1 MRTTRKP
8 LAAAI
13 FMLLSS
19 AAVQA
24 AEVDNAASAA
34 SLPATTA
41 ESSTPTTLRK
51 VTVGAAATND
61 DFGAAATTVGGKG
74 TTLIRDVPQS
84 VTVLNRAV
92 LDAQGAT
99 TLTEALRNV
108 PGITLSAGEGGVIGD
123 NINLRGFSART
134 DLYFDG
140 LRDRGQYSRETFF
153 LESIEVLKGPSS
165 MLFGRGSTGGVINQ
179 VSKQPRLRESNEIGL
194 GIGMDAYYRGTLD
207 MNRPLS
213 ETSAFRI
220 AALAQSSQSTRDVV
234 ESERYGIAPS
244 LRLGIGTP
252 TQVNLSW
259 VHQTRRDLPD
269 YGVPFSAGGTLENPS
284 RPIETDRDD
293 FFGFTDDKF
302 DQDVDIVSARVEHE
316 FQSGIRLRN
325 QTQFSLARVDAQ
337 PTSIAAPVN
346 ATARTALR
354 NRRERQIDDQ
364 SLFNQTD
371 LIVKFATGGI
381 GHTITTGFEVGRED
395 FENQTFNN
403 TVTVPAGAANPL
415 SQNFDNPVYGPL
427 PDSAA
432 RARNAFTDSTGDT
445 LAVYV
450 NDQLDL
456 SQQWKFVAGVRF
468 DRYDFETRVTNSLS
482 GAVTSDLS
490 QTDDLTSVRAGLLY
504 QPTDWQSYYLSYGTS
519 FNPSAETL
527 TLTAANSNVDPEKNR
542 SFEIGGKWDLAGGEV
557 LLTSAIFRVEKSNA
571 RTLDQLTQIVTLD
584 GETRVDGFEI
594 GISGRLTSKL
604 QLLAGY
610 TYLDG
615 EIDSLN
621 ESVTV
626 NGIATTVA
634 RDGNTLPN
642 TAKDSASLSATYSFM
657 PNWQIGGGLVYSSER
672 LLNNANTAL
681 VEGYTRYDATLA
693 YDARSYSVRVN
704 LQNLTDEEYFEVAS
718 AARATPATGRTAL
731 ATLTWR
737 F

>member
-1 MRTTRKP
+1 MRSKNSP
-8 LAAAI
+8 LAMAI
-13 FMLLSS
+13 FMLLST
-19 AAVQA
+19 ARVQA
-24 AEVDNAASAA
+24 AESEAPANKAAEPKAA
-34 SLPATTA
+34 TI
-41 ESSTPTTLRK
+41 ESTPTTLRK
-51 VTVGAAATND
+51 VTVGATTVNE
-61 DFGAAATTVGGKG
+61 DFGAAATTLGGRG
-74 TTLIRDVPQS
+74 TQLIRDVPQS

-179 VSKQPRLRESNEIGL
+179 VSKQPRRRESTEIGL

-207 MNRPLS
+207 MNRPLT
-213 ETSAFRI
+213 ETSAFRVS
-220 AALAQSSQSTRDVV
+220 ALAQTSESTRDVV
-234 ESERYGIAPS
+234 ESERYGFAPS

-252 TQVNLSW
+252 TQWTLSW

-269 YGVPFSAGGTLENPS
+269 YGVPFTPSGTKENPA
-284 RPIETDRDD
+284 RPIETDRDN

-302 DQDVDIVSARVEHE
+302 DQDVDILSARVEHD
-316 FQSGIRLRN
+316 FKSGMKLRN
-325 QTQFSLARVDAQ
+325 QTQLSMAKVDAQ
-337 PTSIAAPVN
+337 PTVIASP
-346 ATARTALR
+346 ATATTRSSLR

-371 LIVKFATGGI
+371 LIVSFSTGGLA
-381 GHTITTGFEVGRED
+381 HTLTTGVEIGRED

-403 TVTVPAGAANPL
+403 TVTIGAGMPNPL
-415 SQNFDNPVYGPL
+415 SQNLDNPVYGPL
-427 PDSAA
+427 PDSAV
-432 RARNAFTDSTGDT
+432 RTRNAFTDSTADT
-445 LAVYV
+445 VAVYV

-456 SQQWKFVAGVRF
+456 TEHWKVVAGVRF
-468 DRYDFETRVTNSLS
+468 DRYDFETKVTNSLT
-482 GAVTSDLS
+482 GAITSALK
-490 QTDDLTSVRAGLLY
+490 QTDELTSVRAGLLY
-504 QPTDWQSYYLSYGTS
+504 QPTDTQSYYFSYGTS

-527 TLTAANSNVDPEKNR
+527 TLTAANSNVDPEKNC
-542 SFEIGGKWDLAGGEV
+542 SYEIGGKWDLLGGEL

-584 GETRVDGFEI
+584 GETQVDGFEV
-594 GISGRLTSKL
+594 GISGRITDKL

-615 EIDSLN
+615 EIDKLN
-621 ESVTV
+621 ENVTV
-626 NGIATTVA
+626 NNVATTVV
-634 RDGNTLPN
+634 RDGNVLPN
-642 TAKDSASLSATYSFM
+642 TAKDSTSLSLTYAPM

-672 LLNNANTAL
+672 VLNNANTA
-681 VEGYTRYDATLA
+681 VVSGYTRYDASVA
-693 YDARSYSVRVN
+693 YDARKYAARLN

-718 AARATPATGRTAL
+718 AGRATPATGRTAL
-731 ATLTWR
+731 ATVTWR

>member
-1 MRTTRKP
+1 MRTKRNP
-8 LAAAI
+8 LAMAI

-19 AAVQA
+19 AGVQA
-24 AEVDNAASAA
+24 AE
-34 SLPATTA
+34 A
-41 ESSTPTTLRK
+41 EAPPSTPPGKSEANSEPTTLKK
-51 VTVGAAATND
+51 VTVGATAVSS
-61 DFGAAATTVGGKG
+61 DFGAAATTLGGRG
-74 TTLIRDVPQS
+74 NTLIRDVPQS

-99 TLTEALRNV
+99 TLTDALRNV

-153 LESIEVLKGPSS
+153 LESVEVLKGPSS

-179 VSKQPRLRESNEIGL
+179 VSKQPRRRESTEIGL

-220 AALAQSSQSTRDVV
+220 AALAQTADSTRDVV
-234 ESERYGIAPS
+234 ESERYGFAPS

-259 VHQTRRDLPD
+259 VHQTRRDIPD
-269 YGVPFSAGGTLENPS
+269 YGVPFTAGGTEENPAQPL
-284 RPIETDRDD
+284 RTDRDA
-293 FFGFTDDKF
+293 FFGFTDDRF
-302 DQDVDIVSARVEHE
+302 DQDVDIVSARIEHE
-316 FQSGIRLRN
+316 FASGMKLRN
-325 QTQFSLARVDAQ
+325 QTQFSLARVDAL
-337 PTSIAAPVN
+337 PTTIAAPTS
-346 ATARTALR
+346 ATSRTGIR

-371 LIVKFATGGI
+371 LIVKFNTGGI

-403 TVTVPAGAANPL
+403 TVMLATGGPNPL
-415 SQNFDNPVYGPL
+415 AQNFDDPVYGPL
-427 PDSAA
+427 PDSVM
-432 RARNAFTDSTGDT
+432 RTRNAFTDSIADT

-456 SQQWKFVAGVRF
+456 SEQWKFVAGVRF
-468 DRYDFETRVTNSLS
+468 DRYDFETEVTNSLT
-482 GAVTSDLS
+482 GAITRALR
-490 QTDDLTSVRAGLLY
+490 QTDRLTSVRAGLLY
-504 QPTDWQSYYLSYGTS
+504 QPTDTQSYYLSYGTS

-527 TLTAANSNVDPEKNR
+527 TLTAANSNVDPEENR
-542 SFEIGGKWDLAGGEV
+542 SYELGGKWDLAGGEV
-557 LLTSAIFRVEKSNA
+557 LLTSAIFRVEKTNA

-584 GETRVDGFEI
+584 GETKVDGFEI
-594 GISGRLTSKL
+594 GISGRLTPKL
-604 QLLAGY
+604 QMLAGY

-615 EIDSLN
+615 EIEKLN
-621 ESVTV
+621 ENLTV
-626 NGIATTVA
+626 NGMPSTIA
-634 RDGNTLPN
+634 RDGNRLPN
-642 TAKDSASLSATYSFM
+642 VARDAASLSATYSFM
-657 PNWQIGGGLVYSSER
+657 PNWQIGGGVVYSSER

-681 VEGYTRYDATLA
+681 VKGYTRYDATVA
-693 YDARSYSVRVN
+693 YDARSYSVRLN
-704 LQNLTDEEYFEVAS
+704 LQNLTDENYFEVAS
-718 AARATPATGRTAL
+718 AGRATPATGRTAL
-731 ATLTWR
+731 ATVTWR
-737 F
+737 Y

>member
-1 MRTTRKP
+1 MRTRNP
-8 LAAAI
+8 LAMAI
-13 FMLLSS
+13 CMLLSGTG
-19 AAVQA
+19 VQA
-24 AEVDNAASAA
+24 AENTAPADAAPAKSQAAS
-34 SLPATTA
+34 
-41 ESSTPTTLRK
+41 EPTTLKK
-51 VTVGAAATND
+51 VTVGAAVVND
-61 DFGAAATTVGGKG
+61 DFGAAATTVGGRG

-153 LESIEVLKGPSS
+153 LESVEVLKGPSS

-179 VSKQPRLRESNEIGL
+179 VSKQPRRRESTEIGL

-213 ETSAFRI
+213 ETAAFRV
-220 AALAQSSQSTRDVV
+220 AALAQTSDSTRDVV
-234 ESERYGIAPS
+234 ESERYGFAPS

-259 VHQTRRDLPD
+259 VHQTRRDIPD
-269 YGVPFSAGGTLENPS
+269 YGVPITAGGTQENPAQPL
-284 RPIETDRDD
+284 RTNRDA
-293 FFGFTDDKF
+293 FFGFTDDRF

-316 FQSGIRLRN
+316 FASGMKLRN
-325 QTQFSLARVDAQ
+325 QTQLSLARVEAL
-337 PTSIAAPVN
+337 PTTIAAPSS
-346 ATARTALR
+346 ATSRTGIR

-371 LIVKFATGGI
+371 LIVSFKTGGI
-381 GHTITTGFEVGRED
+381 GHTLTTGLEIGRED

-403 TVTVPAGAANPL
+403 TVMVAAGAANPL
-415 SQNFDNPVYGPL
+415 AQDFDAPVYGPL
-427 PDSAA
+427 PDSVM
-432 RARNAFTDSTGDT
+432 RTRNAFTDSTADT
-445 LAVYV
+445 LAVYI

-456 SQQWKFVAGVRF
+456 TQQWKFVAGVRF
-468 DRYDFETRVTNSLS
+468 DRYDFETVVTNSLS
-482 GAVTSDLS
+482 GAITSALR
-490 QTDDLTSVRAGLLY
+490 QTDRLTSVRAGLLF
-504 QPTDWQSYYLSYGTS
+504 QPTQTQSYYLSYGTS

-542 SFEIGGKWDLAGGEV
+542 SYELGGKWDLAGGEV
-557 LLTSAIFRVEKSNA
+557 LLTSALFRVEKSNA

-584 GETRVDGFEI
+584 GETKVDGFEI

-604 QLLAGY
+604 QMLAGY

-615 EIDSLN
+615 EIEKLRDR
-621 ESVTV
+621 VTV
-626 NGIATTVA
+626 NNLPTSVA
-634 RDGNTLPN
+634 RDGNRLPN
-642 TAKDSASLSATYSFM
+642 VARDSASLSATYNIM
-657 PNWQIGGGLVYSSER
+657 PNWQLGGGLVYSSER
-672 LLNNANTAL
+672 ILNNANTAL
-681 VEGYTRYDATLA
+681 VKGYTRYDATVA

-718 AARATPATGRTAL
+718 AGRATPATGRTAL
-731 ATLTWR
+731 ATVTWR

>member
-8 LAAAI
+8 LATAI

-19 AAVQA
+19 AAAPAV
-24 AEVDNAASAA
+24 ASE
-34 SLPATTA
+34 SPPSTPDPATSSGEQT
-41 ESSTPTTLRK
+41 STPTTLRK
-51 VTVGAAATND
+51 VTVGAAASS

-74 TTLIRDVPQS
+74 STLIRDVPQS

-213 ETSAFRI
+213 ETSALRI
-220 AALAQSSQSTRDVV
+220 AALAQTSESTRDVV

-244 LRLGIGTP
+244 LRFGIGTP

-269 YGVPFSAGGTLENPS
+269 YGVPFGPAGTRDNPA
-284 RPIETDRDD
+284 RPIDTDRDN

-302 DQDVDIVSARVEHE
+302 DQDVDIVSARVEHQ
-316 FQSGIRLRN
+316 FQSGLRLRN

-337 PTSIAAPVN
+337 PTTIAGPAD
-346 ATARTALR
+346 ATARTGLR

-371 LIVKFATGGI
+371 LIVEFKTGGI

-403 TVTVPAGAANPL
+403 TVSLTAGADNPL
-415 SQNFDNPVYGPL
+415 AQNFDNPVYGPL
-427 PDSAA
+427 PDAVV
-432 RARNAFTDSTGDT
+432 RTRNAFTDSTADT

-456 SQQWKFVAGVRF
+456 TPQWKVVAGVRF
-468 DRYDFETRVTNSLS
+468 DRYDFETQVTNSLS
-482 GAVTSDLS
+482 GAITSALA
-490 QTDDLTSVRAGLLY
+490 QTDRLTSLRAGLLY
-504 QPTDWQSYYLSYGTS
+504 QPTDWQSYYVSYGTS

-527 TLTAANSNVDPEKNR
+527 TLTAANNNVDPEKNR
-542 SFEIGGKWDLAGGEV
+542 SLELGGKWDLAGGEL
-557 LLTSAIFRVEKSNA
+557 LLTSAIFRVQKSNA
-571 RTLDQLTQIVTLD
+571 RTLDQLTQVVTLD

-594 GISGRLTSKL
+594 GVSGRISSKV

-615 EIDSLN
+615 EIESLN

-626 NGIATTVA
+626 GNVATAVA

-642 TAKDSASLSATYSFM
+642 TARDSASLSATYSFM

-672 LLNNANTAL
+672 LLNNTNTSV

-693 YDARSYSVRVN
+693 YDARNYSLRVN

-718 AARATPATGRTAL
+718 AGRATPATGRTAL